1 MGSNH
6 EMLGWPSVVVFLNNV
21 YRIFIVLKEEVNS
34 TLFKTNVV
42 WNAIDLRWGHLA
54 ELSPAAITEDT
65 NGVVDGACG
74 ALMVPTISAEGADA
88 TSTGK

>member
-1 MGSNH
+1 M
-6 EMLGWPSVVVFLNNV
+6 VVILNNMCLVHLHFLN
-21 YRIFIVLKEEVNS
+21 EEINS

-42 WNAIDLRWGHLA
+42 WNAIDLRRGHLT
-54 ELSPAAITEDT
+54 ELSPAAITEDA

-88 TSTGK
+88 TSTVKQF